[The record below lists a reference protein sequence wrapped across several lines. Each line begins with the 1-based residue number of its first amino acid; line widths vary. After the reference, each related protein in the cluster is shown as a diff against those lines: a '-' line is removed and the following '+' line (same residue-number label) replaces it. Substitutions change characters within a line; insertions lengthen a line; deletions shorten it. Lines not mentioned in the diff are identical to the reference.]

1 MRIFLHL
8 LKLLWQNRI
17 EKSEYYERRISSFEE
32 FCAIQT
38 IAQQGVFWEN
48 NCLKKPWFDDNLFYV
63 ITASDELSNVA
74 NTISASGAH
83 IDSQKLIYVPRTTA
97 SIDDPSIARHVLRL
111 WSALDDYDDT
121 QSVYGNFDIP
131 EQLMET
137 IEI

>member
-1 MRIFLHL
+1 MNLA
-8 LKLLWQNRI
+8 I
-17 EKSEYYERRISSFEE
+17 EAGAED
-32 FCAIQT
+32 
-38 IAQQGVFWEN
+38 VVN
-48 NCLKKPWFDDNLFYV
+48 DDNLFYV
-63 ITASDELSNVA
+63 ITANDELSNVA

-97 SIDDPSIARHVLRL
+97 SIDDPSIARQVLRL
-111 WSALDDYDDT
+111 CSALDDYDDT